1 MFQRLKQ
8 LLLKCNEE
16 KKLLMKVILA
26 QNAILEEYRIKI
38 KNLEKILALR
48 EAEVK
53 ALKSQLEGVIK

>member
-38 KNLEKILALR
+38 ENLEKILALR

-53 ALKSQLEGVIK
+53 ALKSQLEGVVR